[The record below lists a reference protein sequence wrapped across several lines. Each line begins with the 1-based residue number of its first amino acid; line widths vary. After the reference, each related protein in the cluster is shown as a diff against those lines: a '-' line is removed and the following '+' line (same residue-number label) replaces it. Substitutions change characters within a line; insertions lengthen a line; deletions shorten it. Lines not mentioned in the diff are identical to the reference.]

1 MLQRLRTISTQ
12 VMSLY
17 EELDKVHR
25 RLGLSC
31 NGCRF
36 CCNTHA
42 YNIEV
47 SVLEFLPL
55 AWHLVESNQF
65 EHWFGKA
72 QRATPQDRC
81 ILLETDAVSKP
92 EGGCSF
98 HRYRPLIC
106 RLFSASFVKRKTLQV
121 LSCILLKEE
130 LQKNLDQLA
139 DAQDYFDRLYDIDPT
154 MAVDRFDVNTAFRKA
169 LEYVGLKLQFD
180 SPPSFPLAG

>member
-1 MLQRLRTISTQ
+1 MHQRLRAVSTQ

-17 EELDKVHR
+17 EELDKIHR
-25 RLGLSC
+25 KLGLSC

-36 CCNTHA
+36 CCDTPA

-55 AWHLVESNQF
+55 VWHLIESNQF
-65 EHWFGKA
+65 EHWFKKV
-72 QRATPQDRC
+72 QQATPQDRC
-81 ILLETDAVSKP
+81 ILLETDIVLKP

-98 HRYRPLIC
+98 HHYRPLIC
-106 RLFSASFVKRKTLQV
+106 RLFSASFVKRKTQQV
-121 LSCILLKEE
+121 LSCIFLKEE
-130 LQKNLDQLA
+130 LQKNLDRLA
-139 DAQDYFDRLYDIDPT
+139 DAQDYFDRLYDIDPA

-180 SPPSFPLAG
+180 SSSSFPLAG